1 MTQPELIPGTQCYHG
16 EGPCWADDWGDGSA
30 SAGEDRGGLPGGLRW
45 VDMLAGDVLALDGDG
60 EVTRTHVGEV
70 AAVIRPR
77 APGGAVLALKDR
89 FVVTDGDLGQLR
101 TVAEVELKP
110 GVRLNEGGCDP
121 DGRFYCG
128 SMATDES
135 PQAGTFY
142 RLDPDGSVHPV
153 MDKVTISNGFDFSPD
168 GQIAYYV
175 DTNEQS
181 IDVFDYSP
189 GTGLAN
195 RRRWVEVPYDTGRPD
210 GLTVDAEGGVWL
222 ALMEGGAVHRYAP
235 SGVLDAVI
243 ELPVSQVTACTFGGP
258 GLDTLYVT
266 TSQIGA
272 DTQAQPASGAL
283 FAVQPGI
290 RGRPALT
297 FAG

>member
-1 MTQPELIPGTQCYHG
+1 VAQAEQIPGTECYHG
-16 EGPCWADDWGDGSA
+16 EGPCWADEW
-30 SAGEDRGGLPGGLRW
+30 GGLRW
-45 VDMLAGDVLALDGDG
+45 VDMLSGDVLSLDQHGG
-60 EVTRTHVGEV
+60 VTRTHVGEV

-77 APGGAVLALKDR
+77 ASGGAVLALKDS
-89 FVVTDGDLGQLR
+89 FAVTDGDLGQLR
-101 TVAEVELKP
+101 TVATVGLEP

-142 RLDPDGSVHPV
+142 CLDPGGSVRPV
-153 MDKVTISNGFDFSPD
+153 LDKVTISNGFDFSPD
-168 GQIAYYV
+168 GTIAYYV
-175 DTNEQS
+175 DTRDQS
-181 IDVFDYSP
+181 IDIFDYSAD
-189 GTGLAN
+189 TGLVN
-195 RRRWVEVPYDTGRPD
+195 RRRWVDVPVEAGWPD

-222 ALMEGGAVHRYAP
+222 ALMGGSAVHHYSA
-235 SGVLDAVI
+235 SGRLEEVI
-243 ELPVSQVTACTFGGP
+243 PLPVSQVTACTFGGT

-272 DTQAQPASGAL
+272 DIPAQPASGAL
-283 FAVQPGI
+283 FAVQPGT

>member
-1 MTQPELIPGTQCYHG
+1 MAQAEQIPGTECYHG
-16 EGPCWADDWGDGSA
+16 EGPCWADEW
-30 SAGEDRGGLPGGLRW
+30 GGLRW
-45 VDMLAGDVLALDGDG
+45 VDMLSGDVLSLDQHGG
-60 EVTRTHVGEV
+60 VTRTHVGEV

-77 APGGAVLALKDR
+77 ASGGAVLALKDR
-89 FVVTDGDLGQLR
+89 FAVTDGDLGQLH
-101 TVAEVELKP
+101 TVATVSLEP

-142 RLDPDGSVHPV
+142 CLDPDGSVRPV
-153 MDKVTISNGFDFSPD
+153 LDKVTISNGFDFSPD
-168 GQIAYYV
+168 GTIAYYV
-175 DTNEQS
+175 DTRDQS
-181 IDVFDYSP
+181 IDIFDYSAD
-189 GTGLAN
+189 TGLVN
-195 RRRWVEVPYDTGRPD
+195 RRRWVDVPVEAGWPD

-222 ALMEGGAVHRYAP
+222 ALMGGSAVHHYSA
-235 SGVLDAVI
+235 SGRLEEVI
-243 ELPVSQVTACTFGGP
+243 PLPVSQVTACTFGGT

-272 DTQAQPASGAL
+272 DIQAQPASGAL
-283 FAVQPGI
+283 FAIQPGG

>member
-1 MTQPELIPGTQCYHG
+1 
-16 EGPCWADDWGDGSA
+16 
-30 SAGEDRGGLPGGLRW
+30 
-45 VDMLAGDVLALDGDG
+45 
-60 EVTRTHVGEV
+60 VTRTHVGEV

-77 APGGAVLALKDR
+77 ASGGAVLALKDS
-89 FVVTDGDLGQLR
+89 FAVTDGDLGQLR
-101 TVAEVELKP
+101 TVARVGLPP

-142 RLDPDGSVHPV
+142 CLDPGGSVRPV
-153 MDKVTISNGFDFSPD
+153 LDKVTISNGFDFSPD
-168 GQIAYYV
+168 GTIAYYV
-175 DTNEQS
+175 DTRDQS
-181 IDVFDYSP
+181 IDIFDYSAD
-189 GTGLAN
+189 TGLVN
-195 RRRWVEVPYDTGRPD
+195 RRRWVDVPVEAGWPD

-222 ALMEGGAVHRYAP
+222 ALMGGSAVHHYSA
-235 SGVLDAVI
+235 SGRLEEVI
-243 ELPVSQVTACTFGGP
+243 PLPVSQVTACTFGGT

-272 DTQAQPASGAL
+272 DIQGQPASGAL
-283 FAVQPGI
+283 FAVQPGT

>member
-1 MTQPELIPGTQCYHG
+1 VAQAELIPGTQCYHG
-16 EGPCWADDWGDGSA
+16 EGPCWADDWGDGQ
-30 SAGEDRGGLPGGLRW
+30 PGGLRW
-45 VDMLAGDVLALDGDG
+45 VDMLAGDVMALDGDG
-60 EVTRTHVGEV
+60 AVTRTHVGEV

-77 APGGAVLALKDR
+77 AAGGAVLALKDR

-101 TVAEVELKP
+101 TVAEVELRP

-168 GQIAYYV
+168 GQLAYYV

-181 IDVFDYSP
+181 IDVFDYSA
-189 GTGLAN
+189 GTSAGAGLAN
-195 RRRWVEVPYDTGRPD
+195 RRRWAEIPYDTGRPD

-235 SGVLDAVI
+235 SGALDAVI

-258 GLDTLYVT
+258 GRDTLYIT

-272 DTQAQPASGAL
+272 DLSAQPDSGAL
-283 FAVQPGI
+283 YAVRPGV
-290 RGRPALT
+290 RGRPAL
-297 FAG
+297 AYSG

>member
-1 MTQPELIPGTQCYHG
+1 
-16 EGPCWADDWGDGSA
+16 
-30 SAGEDRGGLPGGLRW
+30 
-45 VDMLAGDVLALDGDG
+45 MLSGDVLALDQHGG
-60 EVTRTHVGEV
+60 VTRTHVGEV

-77 APGGAVLALKDR
+77 ASGGAVLALKDS
-89 FVVTDGDLGQLR
+89 FAVTDGDLGQLR
-101 TVAEVELKP
+101 TVAPVSLEP

-142 RLDPDGSVHPV
+142 CLDPDGSVRPV
-153 MDKVTISNGFDFSPD
+153 LDKVTISNGFDFSPD
-168 GQIAYYV
+168 GTIAYYV
-175 DTNEQS
+175 DTRDQS
-181 IDVFDYSP
+181 IDIFDYSAD
-189 GTGLAN
+189 TGLMN
-195 RRRWVEVPYDTGRPD
+195 RRRWVDVPVEVGWPD

-222 ALMEGGAVHRYAP
+222 ALMGGSAVHHYSA
-235 SGVLDAVI
+235 SGRLDEVI
-243 ELPVSQVTACTFGGP
+243 PLPVSQVTACTFGGA

-272 DTQAQPASGAL
+272 DIQAQPASGAL
-283 FAVQPGI
+283 FAVQPGA
-290 RGRPALT
+290 RGRPART

>member
-1 MTQPELIPGTQCYHG
+1 
-16 EGPCWADDWGDGSA
+16 
-30 SAGEDRGGLPGGLRW
+30 
-45 VDMLAGDVLALDGDG
+45 MLSGDVLSLDRHGG
-60 EVTRTHVGEV
+60 VTRTHVGEV

-77 APGGAVLALKDR
+77 ASGGAVLALKDS
-89 FVVTDGDLGQLR
+89 FAVTDGDLGQLR
-101 TVAEVELKP
+101 TVATVSLEP

-142 RLDPDGSVHPV
+142 CLDPGGSVRPV
-153 MDKVTISNGFDFSPD
+153 LEKVTISNGFDFSPD
-168 GQIAYYV
+168 GTIAYYV
-175 DTNEQS
+175 DTRDQS
-181 IDVFDYSP
+181 IDIFDYSAD
-189 GTGLAN
+189 TGLVN
-195 RRRWVEVPYDTGRPD
+195 RRRWVDVPVEVGWPD

-222 ALMEGGAVHRYAP
+222 ALMGGSAVHHYSA
-235 SGVLDAVI
+235 SGRLEEVI
-243 ELPVSQVTACTFGGP
+243 PLPVSQVTACTFGGA

-272 DTQAQPASGAL
+272 DIQAQPASGAL
-283 FAVQPGI
+283 FAIQPGA

>member
-1 MTQPELIPGTQCYHG
+1 VAQAEQIPGTECYHG
-16 EGPCWADDWGDGSA
+16 EGPCWADDWG
-30 SAGEDRGGLPGGLRW
+30 GLRW
-45 VDMLAGDVLALDGDG
+45 VDMLSGDVLSLDQHGG
-60 EVTRTHVGEV
+60 VTRTHVGEV

-77 APGGAVLALKDR
+77 ASGGAVLALKDS
-89 FVVTDGDLGQLR
+89 FAVTDGDLGQLR
-101 TVAEVELKP
+101 TVATVGLEP

-142 RLDPDGSVHPV
+142 CLDPGGSVRPV
-153 MDKVTISNGFDFSPD
+153 LDKVTISNGFDFSPD
-168 GQIAYYV
+168 GTIAYYV
-175 DTNEQS
+175 DTRDQS
-181 IDVFDYSP
+181 IDIFDYSAD
-189 GTGLAN
+189 TGLVN
-195 RRRWVEVPYDTGRPD
+195 RRRWVDVPVEAGWPD

-222 ALMEGGAVHRYAP
+222 ALMGGSAVHHYSA
-235 SGVLDAVI
+235 SGRLEEVI
-243 ELPVSQVTACTFGGP
+243 PLPVSQVTACTFGGT

-272 DTQAQPASGAL
+272 DIQAQPASGAL
-283 FAVQPGI
+283 FAIQPGA

>member
-1 MTQPELIPGTQCYHG
+1 VAQAEQIPGTECYHG
-16 EGPCWADDWGDGSA
+16 EGPCWADEW
-30 SAGEDRGGLPGGLRW
+30 GGLRW
-45 VDMLAGDVLALDGDG
+45 VDMLSGDVLSLNQHGGA
-60 EVTRTHVGEV
+60 TRTHVGEV

-77 APGGAVLALKDR
+77 ASGGAVLALRDS
-89 FVVTDGDLGQLR
+89 FAVTDGDLGQLR
-101 TVAEVELKP
+101 TVATVSLEP

-142 RLDPDGSVHPV
+142 CLDPDGSVRPV
-153 MDKVTISNGFDFSPD
+153 LDKVTISNGFDFSPD
-168 GQIAYYV
+168 GTIAYYV
-175 DTNEQS
+175 DTRDQS
-181 IDVFDYSP
+181 IDIFDYSAD
-189 GTGLAN
+189 TGLVN
-195 RRRWVEVPYDTGRPD
+195 RRRWVDVPVEAGWPD

-222 ALMEGGAVHRYAP
+222 ALMGGSAVHHYSA
-235 SGVLDAVI
+235 SGRLEEVI
-243 ELPVSQVTACTFGGP
+243 PLPVSQVTACTFGGT

-272 DTQAQPASGAL
+272 DIQAQPASGAL
-283 FAVQPGI
+283 FAVQPGA

>member
-1 MTQPELIPGTQCYHG
+1 VAQAEQIPGTECYHG
-16 EGPCWADDWGDGSA
+16 EGPCWADEW
-30 SAGEDRGGLPGGLRW
+30 GGLRW
-45 VDMLAGDVLALDGDG
+45 VDMLSGDVLSLDQHGG
-60 EVTRTHVGEV
+60 VTRTHVGEV

-77 APGGAVLALKDR
+77 ASGGAVLALKDS
-89 FVVTDGDLGQLR
+89 FAVTDGDLGQLR
-101 TVAEVELKP
+101 TVATVSLEP

-142 RLDPDGSVHPV
+142 CLDPDGSVRPV
-153 MDKVTISNGFDFSPD
+153 LDKVTISNGFDFSPD
-168 GQIAYYV
+168 GTVAYYV
-175 DTNEQS
+175 DTRDQS
-181 IDVFDYSP
+181 IDIFDYSAD
-189 GTGLAN
+189 TGLVN
-195 RRRWVEVPYDTGRPD
+195 RRRWVDVPVEGGWPD

-222 ALMEGGAVHRYAP
+222 ALMGGSAVHHYSA
-235 SGVLDAVI
+235 SGRLEEVI
-243 ELPVSQVTACTFGGP
+243 PLPVSQVTACTFGGT

-272 DTQAQPASGAL
+272 DIRAQPASGAL
-283 FAVQPGI
+283 FAIQPGA

>member
-1 MTQPELIPGTQCYHG
+1 VAQAEQIPGTECYHG
-16 EGPCWADDWGDGSA
+16 EGPCWADEW
-30 SAGEDRGGLPGGLRW
+30 GGLRW
-45 VDMLAGDVLALDGDG
+45 VDMLSGDVLALDQRGG
-60 EVTRTHVGEV
+60 VTRTHVGEV

-77 APGGAVLALKDR
+77 ASGGAVLALKDS
-89 FVVTDGDLGQLR
+89 FAVTDGDLSQLR
-101 TVAEVELKP
+101 TVATVSLEP

-128 SMATDES
+128 SMATDET

-142 RLDPDGSVHPV
+142 CLDPDGSVRPV
-153 MDKVTISNGFDFSPD
+153 LDMVTISKGFDFSPD
-168 GQIAYYV
+168 GTIAYYV
-175 DTNEQS
+175 DTRDQS
-181 IDVFDYSP
+181 IDIFDYSADK
-189 GTGLAN
+189 GLVN
-195 RRRWVEVPYDTGRPD
+195 RRRWVDVPVEAGWPD

-222 ALMEGGAVHRYAP
+222 ALMGGSAVHHYSA
-235 SGVLDAVI
+235 SGQLEEVI
-243 ELPVSQVTACTFGGP
+243 PLPVSQVTACTFGGT

-272 DTQAQPASGAL
+272 DIQAQPASGAL
-283 FAVQPGI
+283 FAVQPGV